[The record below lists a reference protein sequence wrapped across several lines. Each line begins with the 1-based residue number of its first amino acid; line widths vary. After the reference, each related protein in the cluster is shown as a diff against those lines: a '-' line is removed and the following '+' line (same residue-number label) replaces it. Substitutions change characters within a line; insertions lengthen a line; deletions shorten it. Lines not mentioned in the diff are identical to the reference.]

1 MDISR
6 TEARPFRTRA
16 LKRKASLTFSGIIF
30 VAPQKLTERRLAM
43 NYIKRNKV
51 DFTGQPI
58 FIGLDVHKKSWKV
71 SIYTRH
77 GEYKNFSQPPHPAAL
92 VHYLRHHFPGAMYY
106 AVYEAGY
113 CGFWIHDQ
121 LVQEAIDCIVVN
133 PADVPT
139 KNKEQ
144 RRKRDRVDCRKLAR
158 GLRNNE
164 LEGIYVPPR
173 AKLEDRSLIRT
184 RLSMGRKQSRCKNQI
199 KSMLLFYGIVIPEQ
213 REMGHWSR
221 RFIQWIEGIRMER
234 ASGDL
239 ALKFHLEELYHLRQ
253 ILAKLNRAIL
263 ALSRTEQYRPW
274 VSLLRTVPGIST
286 LTAMIL
292 LLELGEITRFPS
304 LDQLCT
310 YVGLIPDIQSSGE
323 KEHVGG
329 MTQRGHSYLR
339 WLLVEASW
347 VAVRKDPAMMEAFD
361 EYSKRMRKSKAI
373 IRIARKLLNRI
384 RYVLKNQAEY
394 VPCVIE

>member
-1 MDISR
+1 MVQIKSN
-6 TEARPFRTRA
+6 
-16 LKRKASLTFSGIIF
+16 
-30 VAPQKLTERRLAM
+30 KL
-43 NYIKRNKV
+43 
-51 DFTGQPI
+51 DFTGQSI

-77 GEYKNFSQPPHPAAL
+77 GEYKSFSQPPQTAVL
-92 VHYLRHHFPGAMYY
+92 VHYLRHHFPGALYY

-113 CGFWIHDQ
+113 CGFWIHDE
-121 LVQEAIDCIVVN
+121 LVQEKVHCIVVN

-139 KNKEQ
+139 KNKER
-144 RRKRDRVDCRKLAR
+144 RRKRDRVDCHKLAQ
-158 GLRNNE
+158 GLCHQE
-164 LEGIYVPPR
+164 LEPIYVAPR

-199 KSMLLFYGIVIPEQ
+199 KSMLLFYGVEIPEE

-221 RFIQWIEGIRMER
+221 RFLQWIKGIQMER

-239 ALKFHLEELYHLRQ
+239 ALKVHLEELDHLRQ
-253 ILAKLNRAIL
+253 IIAKLNRAIL

-286 LTAMIL
+286 LTAMIVL
-292 LLELGEITRFPS
+292 VELGEIMRFPS

-310 YVGLIPDIQSSGE
+310 YVGLIPDTQSSGE

-329 MTQRGHSYLR
+329 MTHRGHSYLR

-347 VAVRKDPAMMEAFD
+347 VAIRKDPAMMMAFN
-361 EYSKRMRKSKAI
+361 EYSKRMKKSKAI
-373 IRIARKLLNRI
+373 IRIARKLLNRL
-384 RYVLKNQAEY
+384 RYVLKNKAEY